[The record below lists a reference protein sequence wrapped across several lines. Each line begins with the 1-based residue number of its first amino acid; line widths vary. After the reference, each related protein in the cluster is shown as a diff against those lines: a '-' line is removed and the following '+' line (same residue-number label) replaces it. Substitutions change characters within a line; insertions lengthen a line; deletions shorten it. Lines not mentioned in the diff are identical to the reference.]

1 MERSITDDLEEV
13 QLAIRGNDVTLKAG
27 SSTIYSR
34 QVEGRF
40 PRYSDVIPSH
50 SEHTIDMV
58 VSPFY
63 AAIRQ
68 AQIVTNE
75 ESRGVDFAFTKG
87 QLTLKSLVA
96 EIGQSTVELPISYEG
111 DDLTITFDP
120 RFVAEFL
127 RILSPETN
135 IQLRLV
141 DSESAAVLST
151 EDDYTYVIMPLSRDR

>member
-1 MERSITDDLEEV
+1 
-13 QLAIRGNDVTLKAG
+13 
-27 SSTIYSR
+27 
-34 QVEGRF
+34 
-40 PRYSDVIPSH
+40 
-50 SEHTIDMV
+50 MV